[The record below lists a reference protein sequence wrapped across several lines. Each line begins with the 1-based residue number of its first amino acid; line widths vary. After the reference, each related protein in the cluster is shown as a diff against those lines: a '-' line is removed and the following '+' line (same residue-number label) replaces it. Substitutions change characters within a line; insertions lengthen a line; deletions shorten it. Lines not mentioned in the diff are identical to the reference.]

1 MMPDVS
7 RKTEVEGEAVRLSY
21 ILVDFDAVE
30 AATRAIMN
38 SGKATGPKD
47 V

>member
-1 MMPDVS
+1 MIYQ
-7 RKTEVEGEAVRLSY
+7 TEVECETVRFSY
-21 ILVDFDAVE
+21 ILVDFDVVE
-30 AATRAIMN
+30 AATRSVMN